1 MASREWMIV
10 KSTLDRL
17 VNDAVAKVATVTG
30 AAVAVSEVEDVS
42 NFESVLKNSAPAVL
56 YQLLRLNPSP
66 RAPRY
71 EAVFNVGV
79 KTTDDAGNYNLALML
94 GELQE
99 LFKQE
104 SRFTLHDYSEAGLET
119 AEYGAMMVT
128 DADVN
133 PQQFDKQSGIRTI
146 GCKAAVLCHG
156 G

>member
-30 AAVAVSEVEDVS
+30 ASVAVSEVEDVS

-56 YQLLRLNPSP
+56 YQLMRLNPSP

-104 SRFTLHDYSEAGLET
+104 
-119 AEYGAMMVT
+119 
-128 DADVN
+128 
-133 PQQFDKQSGIRTI
+133 
-146 GCKAAVLCHG
+146 
-156 G
+156 

>member
-30 AAVAVSEVEDVS
+30 ETVAVSEVEDVS
-42 NFESVLKNSAPAVL
+42 NFEGVLKNSAPAVL
-56 YQLLRLNPSP
+56 YQLMRLNPHP

-104 SRFTLHDYSEAGLET
+104 GRFTLRDYSESGLEAT
-119 AEYGAMMVT
+119 ARGAMIIT

-146 GCKAAVLCHG
+146 GCKAAVICNVS
-156 G
+156 

>member
-17 VNDAVAKVATVTG
+17 VNDAVAKVSQVTG
-30 AAVAVSEVEDVS
+30 EPVAVSEVEDVS
-42 NFESVLKNSAPAVL
+42 NFESVLKDSGPAVL
-56 YQLLRLNPSP
+56 YQLMRLNPNP

-79 KTTDDAGNYNLALML
+79 KTTDDAGNYDMAKML
-94 GELQE
+94 GELQD
-99 LFKQE
+99 LFKQD
-104 SRFTLHDYSEAGLET
+104 SRFSLHDYSEAGLE
-119 AEYGAMMVT
+119 APNYGAMLIT

>member
-1 MASREWMIV
+1 
-10 KSTLDRL
+10 
-17 VNDAVAKVATVTG
+17 
-30 AAVAVSEVEDVS
+30 
-42 NFESVLKNSAPAVL
+42 
-56 YQLLRLNPSP
+56 
-66 RAPRY
+66 
-71 EAVFNVGV
+71 
-79 KTTDDAGNYNLALML
+79 ML